1 MTKILAHYNYDDILI
16 GCNNLYQQIV
26 WFENRYKRLNKP
38 QKESLKHLYIEN
50 TYMNNIIE
58 QINNEIKEE
67 KRKKIMDK
75 YKIEDN

>member
-38 QKESLKHLYIEN
+38 QKESLKHFYYDHIYMIRLIKQIDEN
-50 TYMNNIIE
+50 FENS
-58 QINNEIKEE
+58 
-67 KRKKIMDK
+67 KKIKRADK
-75 YKIEDN
+75 NKV